1 MLGDFFTKPLQG
13 TLFNKFRNHILNI
26 QVDPLLAPLQDHRS
40 ALGQERSRAIEQSQG
55 QSLATAPSDQ
65 NKCPKPSNETIRN
78 WDEQPQEQ
86 PSVQAVM
93 APISQPVGG
102 WHVTSM
108 TRHLDD
114 QNVPRPGPL
123 LVEAT

>member
-1 MLGDFFTKPLQG
+1 M
-13 TLFNKFRNHILNI
+13 
-26 QVDPLLAPLQDHRS
+26 
-40 ALGQERSRAIEQSQG
+40 GQERSRAIEQSQG
-55 QSLATAPSDQ
+55 QSLATAPYDQ

-93 APISQPVGG
+93 APMSQPVGG

-108 TRHLDD
+108 TRHPDD
-114 QNVPRPGPL
+114 QNVPQPGPL
-123 LVEAT
+123 LVESTW